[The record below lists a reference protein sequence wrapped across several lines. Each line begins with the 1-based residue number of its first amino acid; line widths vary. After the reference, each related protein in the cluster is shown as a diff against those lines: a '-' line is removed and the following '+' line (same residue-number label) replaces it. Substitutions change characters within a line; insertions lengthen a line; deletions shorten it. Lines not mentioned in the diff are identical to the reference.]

1 MGEACHTVDWV
12 WHLDWV
18 CHLVWVWRCVVR
30 HETAAAPRPPPLAA
44 PPPPPHWP
52 PPPFRSEYRLVLRSD
67 NADRRL
73 TPLGREL
80 GLVDDRRWR
89 LYQVRVG

>member
-1 MGEACHTVDWV
+1 MIGCATLFGCGDASCATR
-12 WHLDWV
+12 L
-18 CHLVWVWRCVVR
+18 L
-30 HETAAAPRPPPLAA
+30 PPLAPHHW